1 MATASVDP
9 IETTEE
15 AIDKSAKPPR
25 LSALTPSPLA
35 TFEHWQIRVREG
47 REQLKKVAKGGREPE
62 HRQQTATSRYDHWHV
77 VCSIPSTSVT
87 RPFLLE
93 HWTLVYDHMIN
104 ISTSVGPQGN
114 VRST

>member
-1 MATASVDP
+1 MLHESPETPLGACVAIVDP

-35 TFEHWQIRVREG
+35 TFEQIREG

-62 HRQQTATSRYDHWHV
+62 H
-77 VCSIPSTSVT
+77 STLNSK
-87 RPFLLE
+87 
-93 HWTLVYDHMIN
+93 
-104 ISTSVGPQGN
+104 
-114 VRST
+114 